1 VELVQTGA
9 AGTAGE
15 DSYRV
20 AGRVRLER
28 ADLGARLRN
37 EGAFLVLFAAAVAL
51 SFALPALKSHHA
63 WISIPCIFHAVTGV
77 PCLLCGMTRSF
88 VYTAHGNLY
97 EAVRWHM
104 LGPAM
109 FFIACAVCVYL
120 AAVVVTGYR
129 VRLDVSRLSRKIFS
143 WSVLA
148 IFVAFWILKLVFLKA
163 YW

>member
-1 VELVQTGA
+1 MELAQTGA
-9 AGTAGE
+9 AAAAGT
-15 DSYRV
+15 DSYRA
-20 AGRVRLER
+20 AGKVRLER

-51 SFALPALKSHHA
+51 SFALPALKSRHA
-63 WISIPCIFHAVTGV
+63 WINIPCLFHTVTGV

-88 VYTAHGNLY
+88 VYTAHGNLSA
-97 EAVRWHM
+97 AVRMHM

-109 FFIACAVCVYL
+109 FFIACAACVYL
-120 AAVVVTGYR
+120 AAAVVTGYR
-129 VRLDVSRLSRKIFS
+129 VRLDVSPLSRRIFS

-148 IFVAFWILKLVFLKA
+148 VFVAFWILKLVFLRA